1 MELNVSSSLWK
12 DNLNC
17 EVFSKE
23 LIKILNESVVENV
36 SRVLLSFLE

>member
-1 MELNVSSSLWK
+1 MELNVSGSLWK

-17 EVFSKE
+17 EVFCEE
-23 LIKILNESVVENV
+23 LIKVLNESVVKDV